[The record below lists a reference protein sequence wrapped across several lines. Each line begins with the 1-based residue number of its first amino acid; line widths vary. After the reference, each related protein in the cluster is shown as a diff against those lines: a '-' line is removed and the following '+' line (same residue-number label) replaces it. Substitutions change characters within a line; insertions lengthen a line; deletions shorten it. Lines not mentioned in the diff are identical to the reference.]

1 MTGPLRVFS
10 VAHLIHKWMSSVV
23 CQMTLLL
30 RSDAEAARFSI
41 GRGPSKRGRRRSTC
55 DRSMRGQAARVL
67 ISCATRLLQCRPA
80 DPAGAASAHQGSGRD
95 AADERSRRALE
106 RLPEHS
112 SKCDG
117 SRCSRRRLPL
127 APVWHLR
134 ADERAYACKG
144 LARPR
149 AAGVLRSASW
159 GARQWQRL
167 DSAARP
173 YRGRRQ
179 RRDDRRGGGCCCCRR
194 SAWAPARSDRTH
206 PRRGRPAH
214 GARAAPAQSPTPTD
228 AGAGNRVAGPAR
240 VDRQRLRA
248 CTNKCLE
255 RRQHGW

>member
-41 GRGPSKRGRRRSTC
+41 GRGPSKCGRRRSTC

-112 SKCDG
+112 YKCDG

-179 RRDDRRGGGCCCCRR
+179 RRDDRRGGGCCCCCCR
-194 SAWAPARSDRTH
+194 SRAPRLFLRDLRHRAR
-206 PRRGRPAH
+206 
-214 GARAAPAQSPTPTD
+214 Q
-228 AGAGNRVAGPAR
+228 
-240 VDRQRLRA
+240 
-248 CTNKCLE
+248 
-255 RRQHGW
+255 

>member
-1 MTGPLRVFS
+1 MTGPRRVFS

-41 GRGPSKRGRRRSTC
+41 GRGPSKCGRRRSTC

-112 SKCDG
+112 YKCDG

-134 ADERAYACKG
+134 AERAYACAQAWRDRG
-144 LARPR
+144 PP
-149 AAGVLRSASW
+149 GCC
-159 GARQWQRL
+159 ARQWQRL

-179 RRDDRRGGGCCCCRR
+179 RRDDRRGGGCCCC
-194 SAWAPARSDRTH
+194 
-206 PRRGRPAH
+206 
-214 GARAAPAQSPTPTD
+214 AA
-228 AGAGNRVAGPAR
+228 
-240 VDRQRLRA
+240 
-248 CTNKCLE
+248 
-255 RRQHGW
+255 

>member
-1 MTGPLRVFS
+1 MTGPPAVFS
-10 VAHLIHKWMSSVV
+10 VAQLIHKWMSSVV
-23 CQMTLLL
+23 CEMTLLL

-41 GRGPSKRGRRRSTC
+41 GRGPSKCGRRRSTC

-134 ADERAYACKG
+134 AESREHSHMRAQAWRDRGPPGCC
-144 LARPR
+144 ARRRGVRGSGSGSTPPRGRTVAGGSGATIAAAAAAAAAGAAPR
-149 AAGVLRSASW
+149 ASFCVTCDIAP
-159 GARQWQRL
+159 
-167 DSAARP
+167 DSERP
-173 YRGRRQ
+173 VR
-179 RRDDRRGGGCCCCRR
+179 
-194 SAWAPARSDRTH
+194 H
-206 PRRGRPAH
+206 PP
-214 GARAAPAQSPTPTD
+214 
-228 AGAGNRVAGPAR
+228 
-240 VDRQRLRA
+240 
-248 CTNKCLE
+248 NK
-255 RRQHGW
+255 Q

>member
-1 MTGPLRVFS
+1 MAQHF
-10 VAHLIHKWMSSVV
+10 HKWNDASRSVV

-112 SKCDG
+112 YKCDG
-117 SRCSRRRLPL
+117 SRCSRRQLPL

-134 ADERAYACKG
+134 AERAYACKG

-179 RRDDRRGGGCCCCRR
+179 RRDDRRGGGCCCCRG
-194 SAWAPARSDRTH
+194 P
-206 PRRGRPAH
+206 RPAPLF
-214 GARAAPAQSPTPTD
+214 A
-228 AGAGNRVAGPAR
+228 
-240 VDRQRLRA
+240 
-248 CTNKCLE
+248 
-255 RRQHGW
+255 